1 MVYSKLSDEELSLEV
16 HKVIDRR
23 VDHLEG
29 PKHDQ
34 RLISSNGNFLGYFNN
49 YCDGA
54 EKPFDLLYENEMF
67 LNPLNNPMYPDCW
80 EARENRCEG
89 VSAID
94 ENPLRA
100 ICVCFLKINQ
110 AKAA

>member
-1 MVYSKLSDEELSLEV
+1 MEYRQLTDEALSFEV
-16 HKVIDRR
+16 HKALDPRANK
-23 VDHLEG
+23 LEG
-29 PKHDQ
+29 PSHDQ
-34 RLISSNGNFLGYFNN
+34 RVISEGGHFLGHFTN
-49 YCDGA
+49 YCDRT
-54 EKPFDLLYENEMF
+54 ENTFDLLYENEMF
-67 LNPLNNPMYPDCW
+67 LHPLNNPMYPDCW

-100 ICVCFLKINQ
+100 ICVCFLKIKQ